1 LDKTFPMLD
10 KRGISAV
17 IGAPLNGGFLA
28 GRNRF
33 NYSPKIPGPMQQKF
47 NAISDIASKHG
58 IDIKTAALQFAEAP
72 STVSSIIPGARTE
85 EQIKA
90 NVASMKVTI
99 PSEFWS
105 ELKSKQLIAQNAP
118 IHA

>member
-1 LDKTFPMLD
+1 M
-10 KRGISAV
+10 V
-17 IGAPLNGGFLA
+17 FLA

-72 STVSSIIPGARTE
+72 STVSSIIPGHARRS
-85 EQIKA
+85 K
-90 NVASMKVTI
+90 
-99 PSEFWS
+99 
-105 ELKSKQLIAQNAP
+105 LKLM
-118 IHA
+118 